1 MTTSVAKSPLALTL
15 TSEETDLIKREICR
29 GATDAEIK
37 LFLYKCQALGVNP
50 LLGQAHLVPMHERD
64 GDKWVEKK
72 AFIMGVDG
80 FAARA
85 AQHPD
90 YLGCEAFAVC
100 EKDEFLFDTVKGIP
114 IKHIIG
120 TDRGAPVG
128 AWARL
133 RKSGERKDVSVYV
146 RFVDYVKMKDGHPI
160 RSWLTM
166 PAEMVEADAKI
177 IDAPPPDSDKVAPG
191 HIAALCAR
199 WGEYARDKLK
209 LTSKDSE
216 NVRDTYLKAN
226 FGVESKKDLTIIQFR
241 QFMEMIEAGEIHH
254 GKRAAEAAPRPS
266 PATSAP
272 TDTVRDSM
280 AKALPAV
287 PATKSATPQPAETTT
302 KRKPLF

>member
-166 PAEMVEADAKI
+166 PAVMIEKVGRVTVTRRAYPQTFSEIYSPEERGVEMVDAEMKI
-177 IDAPPPDSDKVAPG
+177 IDAPPPDSDKVAPP
-191 HIAALCAR
+191 HI
-199 WGEYARDKLK
+199 
-209 LTSKDSE
+209 
-216 NVRDTYLKAN
+216 
-226 FGVESKKDLTIIQFR
+226 
-241 QFMEMIEAGEIHH
+241 
-254 GKRAAEAAPRPS
+254 AAPRP
-266 PATSAP
+266 PKGGDA
-272 TDTVRDSM
+272 R
-280 AKALPAV
+280 
-287 PATKSATPQPAETTT
+287 
-302 KRKPLF
+302 R